1 MLAPYSSDFF
11 VLRELI
17 QNADDAGAQRMQISF
32 TSCRTTGE
40 FGKFSAANN
49 GFDSLP
55 QLSAQSDRHCFLCI
69 STVCSTQ
76 HQPRILYQ
84 CHQVLQ
90 RSVTHLIVSGKPF
103 DSEDW
108 NRLTEVASGNSSST
122 ATGYFGVG
130 FYSVF
135 TMTGRPRVLSD
146 GSVAVLVLSL

>member
-1 MLAPYSSDFF
+1 MWNHGR
-11 VLRELI
+11 VREILCRE
-17 QNADDAGAQRMQISF
+17 QRFPIHYQ
-32 TSCRTTGE
+32 
-40 FGKFSAANN
+40 
-49 GFDSLP
+49 

-76 HQPRILYQ
+76 HQPRILYH

-90 RSVTHLIVSGKPF
+90 RIVTHLFVSGKPF

-122 ATGYFGVG
+122 TTGYFGVG

-135 TMTGRPRVLSD
+135 TMIGRPRVLFE
-146 GSVAVLVLSL
+146 GSVAVLVSLVPSDFTLVGVTEQKDCLT